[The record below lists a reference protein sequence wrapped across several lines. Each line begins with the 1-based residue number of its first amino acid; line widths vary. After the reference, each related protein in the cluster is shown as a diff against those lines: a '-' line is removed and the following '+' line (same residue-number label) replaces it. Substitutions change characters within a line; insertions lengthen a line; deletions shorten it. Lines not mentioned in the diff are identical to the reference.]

1 MSEAPA
7 PFIVGWEEWVALPGL
22 GLPAIKAKVDT
33 GARTSALHAFRIEPF
48 GPADA
53 PMVRFGVH
61 PVRGRTDIEIFCSAP
76 IADRRDVI
84 SSNGERETRYI
95 INTDIE
101 MGGRRWPIEISL
113 TNREGMAYR
122 MLLGRQAIGDDM
134 MVEPRTSF
142 RQPRLSYRLYRGLPR
157 TSPTVRALRMAL
169 VSARTT
175 TRSVE
180 QLEAAAVMRGHVL
193 ERIDLGRLELDFG
206 TGSGSLK
213 LDGKALEHYDA
224 ILGLIAK
231 SDGWFGAAVVR
242 QLELAGSYA
251 VNSGDA
257 LDLRAN
263 PAALM
268 QALARTNV
276 RYRFPRMPGVL
287 TAASAL
293 SETSPPQEASAMPS
307 RYLRALV
314 VGGRVVAMI
323 RRRDGVDLDTGE
335 RRYRRARRQAERAAI
350 ALGLGL
356 VSIDIEM
363 AEEGP
368 SVVGLSARPTLARI
382 GATSGIDVADAVIGL
397 IEARVGPQ
405 ARKAVDGSQ

>member
-1 MSEAPA
+1 MSEATA

-84 SSNGERETRYI
+84 SSNGEREMRYI
-95 INTDIE
+95 INADIE
-101 MGGRRWPIEISL
+101 IGGRRWPIEISL

-134 MVEPRTSF
+134 MVEPRSSF
-142 RQPRLSYRLYRGLPR
+142 RQPRLSYRLYRHLPR
-157 TSPTVRALRMAL
+157 NAPVSRTLRIAL
-169 VSARTT
+169 VSARPA

-180 QLEAAAVMRGHVL
+180 QLEAAAVERGHVL
-193 ERIDLGRLELDFG
+193 ERLDLAKLELDLG
-206 TGSGSLK
+206 EGAGSVK
-213 LDGKALEHYDA
+213 LDGEALAHYDA
-224 ILGLIAK
+224 VLGLVTR

-242 QLELAGSYA
+242 QLEMTGSYA
-251 VNSGDA
+251 VNPGDA

-268 QALARTNV
+268 QALARAGV
-276 RYRFPRMPGVL
+276 RHRFPRVPGIM
-287 TAASAL
+287 TIAPASAAAPAAL
-293 SETSPPQEASAMPS
+293 DAETTSS

-323 RRRDGVDLDTGE
+323 RRRHGVDLDTGE
-335 RRYRRARRQAERAAI
+335 RR
-350 ALGLGL
+350 
-356 VSIDIEM
+356 
-363 AEEGP
+363 
-368 SVVGLSARPTLARI
+368 
-382 GATSGIDVADAVIGL
+382 
-397 IEARVGPQ
+397 
-405 ARKAVDGSQ
+405 